1 MKIKKYKQSEKGF
14 AIALALIML
23 VVMSLMGA
31 TLVMVAANDHK
42 KNAIKDS
49 NQQAFY
55 AAETG
60 ITEAKKWLA
69 DSNNA
74 PLKSQSDPS
83 SKLKFC
89 KTSSFSNLSSV
100 KAINDYVGSKRLDEI
115 ITVSGD
121 KDEKERLKKFSYEFF
136 ITYTPDQNGN
146 TSTAKTKTVAG
157 STGSSVAEGTTYKSG
172 GTGTGT
178 HYTIFSCGCN
188 AAGSKC
194 KQGNN
199 TIVNL
204 IADVVLVQ

>member
-1 MKIKKYKQSEKGF
+1 MKIKKYKKSEKGF

-23 VVMSLMGA
+23 LVMSLMGA
-31 TLVMVAANDHK
+31 TLVMVAASDHK
-42 KNAIKDS
+42 RNATKDAS
-49 NQQAFY
+49 QQSFY

-60 ITEAKKWLA
+60 ITEAKKWLSA
-69 DSNNA
+69 QSSLSANN
-74 PLKSQSDPS
+74 DPNN
-83 SKLKFC
+83 KLKFC
-89 KTSSFSNLSSV
+89 KTSYFSNLSST
-100 KAINDYVGSKRLDEI
+100 KAINDWVDRKELDQIISVGGDEKKRLE
-115 ITVSGD
+115 
-121 KDEKERLKKFSYEFF
+121 KFSYEYF

-172 GTGTGT
+172 GTSEGT

-194 KQGNN
+194 KQGDN
-199 TIVNL
+199 TIVKL

>member
-1 MKIKKYKQSEKGF
+1 MKIKKYKQSEEGF

-49 NQQAFY
+49 SQQAFY

-60 ITEAKKWLA
+60 IAEAKKWLA
-69 DSNNA
+69 TQTSLSANN
-74 PLKSQSDPS
+74 DPS
-83 SKLKFC
+83 SNLKFC

-100 KAINDYVGSKRLDEI
+100 KAINDYVESKRLDEI

-121 KDEKERLKKFSYEFF
+121 EKKRLEKYSYEFF
-136 ITYTPDQNGN
+136 ITYTPDQDGN

-172 GTGTGT
+172 GTSTGT

-188 AAGSKC
+188 AARSNC

>member
-14 AIALALIML
+14 ALALALIML
-23 VVMSLMGA
+23 LVMSLMGA
-31 TLVMVAANDHK
+31 TLVMVAATDHK
-42 KNAIKDS
+42 KNATKDS
-49 NQQAFY
+49 SQQAFY

-69 DSNNA
+69 AEPSLSANN
-74 PLKSQSDPS
+74 DPN

-100 KAINDYVGSKRLDEI
+100 KAINDYVETKSLDKI
-115 ITVSGD
+115 IFPTGPD
-121 KDEKERLKKFSYEFF
+121 ANKEKERLAKFSFEWF

-146 TSTAKTKTVAG
+146 TSTARTKTVAG
-157 STGSSVAEGTTYKSG
+157 STGSSVAEGASYKSG
-172 GTGTGT
+172 GTSTGT

-194 KQGNN
+194 KQGDN
-199 TIVNL
+199 TIVKL

>member
-1 MKIKKYKQSEKGF
+1 MRIKNYKQSEKGF

-23 VVMSLMGA
+23 LVMSLMGA
-31 TLVMVAANDHK
+31 TLVMVAATDHK
-42 KNAIKDS
+42 KNALKDS

-69 DSNNA
+69 AQSSLSANN
-74 PLKSQSDPS
+74 DPN

-89 KTSSFSNLSSV
+89 KTSSFSNLSSA
-100 KAINDYVGSKRLDEI
+100 KAINNYVENKSLDQI
-115 ITVSGD
+115 IFVSGD
-121 KDEKERLKKFSYEFF
+121 EKKRYEKYSYEYF

-146 TSTAKTKTVAG
+146 TSTARTKAVAG
-157 STGSSVAEGTTYKSG
+157 STGSSSNVAEGTQYKSS
-172 GTGTGT
+172 GTSMAT

-194 KQGNN
+194 KQGDN
-199 TIVNL
+199 TIVKL

>member
-1 MKIKKYKQSEKGF
+1 MKIKKYKQSEEGF

-49 NQQAFY
+49 SQQAFY

-69 DSNNA
+69 TQSSLSANN
-74 PLKSQSDPS
+74 DPS
-83 SKLKFC
+83 SNLKFC

-121 KDEKERLKKFSYEFF
+121 EKKRLEKYSYEFF
-136 ITYTPDQNGN
+136 ITYTPDQDGN

-172 GTGTGT
+172 GTSTGT

-199 TIVNL
+199 SIVNL

>member
-23 VVMSLMGA
+23 FVMSLMGA
-31 TLVMVAANDHK
+31 TLVMVAASDHK
-42 KNAIKDS
+42 KNATKDS
-49 NQQAFY
+49 SQQAFY

-69 DSNNA
+69 AQSSLSANN
-74 PLKSQSDPS
+74 DPN

-89 KTSSFSNLSSV
+89 KTSLFSNLSSP
-100 KAINDYVGSKRLDEI
+100 KAINDWVGTESLDKI
-115 ITVSGD
+115 IFPTGPD
-121 KDEKERLKKFSYEFF
+121 ANKEKERLKKYSYEYF

-172 GTGTGT
+172 GTSTGT

-188 AAGSKC
+188 AVGSKC

-199 TIVNL
+199 TIVQL